1 MACENKTQVTEFI
14 LEGLSKD
21 VTIQSKLLLIFSFI
35 YTITLIGNFTLIL
48 LTRID
53 SELSTPMYYFLFNLS
68 LLDISFTT
76 VTVPNMLVNLYS
88 KKKSITYIGCF
99 TQLYFLHFL
108 GSSECLLLAIMS
120 LHRYMAICEPLR
132 YTQIMN
138 MDVCLRMAL
147 GCWFSGVLF
156 SCSHTFHVASLSFC
170 NSNVINHF
178 FCDIPPLH
186 QVSATDTRRS
196 TLEIFILGGFVAG
209 GCFLLTMVSYVLIIS
224 SILKINSAKGKSK
237 AFSTCASHLMVVSI
251 FFGTILFMYLR
262 PPSAYSL
269 ENDKLFC
276 VFYNIFTPMLNP
288 VIYSFRN
295 KDVKRAMVRL
305 SKKMSS
311 YS

>member
-1 MACENKTQVTEFI
+1 MACENKTLVTEFI

-53 SELSTPMYYFLFNLS
+53 NELSTPMYYFLFNLS

-76 VTVPNMLVNLYS
+76 VTVPNMLVNLYT
-88 KKKSITYIGCF
+88 KNKSITYTGCF
-99 TQLYFLHFL
+99 TQLYFFHFL
-108 GSSECLLLAIMS
+108 GGSECLLLAIMS
-120 LHRYMAICEPLR
+120 LDRYMAICEPLR

-156 SCSHTFHVASLSFC
+156 SCSHTVHVAKLSFC
-170 NSNVINHF
+170 TSNVINHF
-178 FCDIPPLH
+178 FCDIPPLY
-186 QVSATDTRRS
+186 QLSATDTRSS
-196 TLEIFILGGFVAG
+196 TLEIFIVGGFVAG
-209 GCFLLTMVSYVLIIS
+209 GSFLLTLVSYVLIIS

-262 PPSAYSL
+262 PPSAYSQ